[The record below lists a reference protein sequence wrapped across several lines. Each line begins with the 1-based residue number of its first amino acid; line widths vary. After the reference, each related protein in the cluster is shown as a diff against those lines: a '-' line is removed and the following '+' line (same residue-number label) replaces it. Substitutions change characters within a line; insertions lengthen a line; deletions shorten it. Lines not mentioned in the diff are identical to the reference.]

1 MWSAFKELTAI
12 MRRPRNLTWG
22 TIELLMSGGQ
32 IEIWSRDNVM
42 PFPNL
47 IEEPDPD
54 DLYSEN

>member
-1 MWSAFKELTAI
+1 